1 MRIDKP
7 RRVERTYTQR
17 LVADPSRVFSL
28 LCPVRET
35 EWIAGWEPLVVL
47 SHSGIAEA
55 DCIFITKSFPCNAVW
70 YVVRHE
76 PEAGS
81 LEMIKVTPDVTA
93 CRLRIDLVPAE
104 GGSEA
109 TITYMHTSLGS
120 DGDAYVES
128 FTEEFY
134 RQFMQDWESRLN
146 HYLTT
151 GEALRPA
158 DE

>member
-1 MRIDKP
+1 MKIDKP

-17 LVADPSRVFSL
+17 LVAEPSRVFPL
-28 LCPVRET
+28 LCPVRER
-35 EWIAGWEPLVVL
+35 EWITGWEPLMVL
-47 SHSGIAEA
+47 SRSGKAEA
-55 DCIFITKSFPCNAVW
+55 DCIFITESFPNNSIW
-70 YVVRHE
+70 YVIRHD
-76 PEAGS
+76 PEAGA

-93 CRLRIDLVPAE
+93 CRLSIDLVPAE

-109 TITYMHTSLGS
+109 TITYMHTSLGR

-134 RQFMQDWESRLN
+134 RQFMEDWESRMN

-151 GEALRPA
+151 GEALHTA
-158 DE
+158 DS